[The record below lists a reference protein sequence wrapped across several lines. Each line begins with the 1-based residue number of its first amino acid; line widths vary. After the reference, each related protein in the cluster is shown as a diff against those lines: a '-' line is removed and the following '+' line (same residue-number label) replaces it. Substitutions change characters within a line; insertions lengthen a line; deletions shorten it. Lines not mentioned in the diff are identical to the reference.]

1 MAFKVGNGQGYNFVK
16 MELRSRRIVQ
26 LLVGGLVGTV
36 VVVADKGRLPTAF
49 QPFSILTIFQ
59 NDRRGID

>member
-26 LLVGGLVGTV
+26 LLIGGLVGA
-36 VVVADKGRLPTAF
+36 VVVAADKRRLLTAF

-59 NDRRGID
+59 NDRRGMN

>member
-26 LLVGGLVGTV
+26 LLVGGLVDAV
-36 VVVADKGRLPTAF
+36 IVAADKRRLPTAF
-49 QPFSILTIFQ
+49 QPNFNSHPSFRMTEEV
-59 NDRRGID
+59 

>member
-26 LLVGGLVGTV
+26 LLIGGLVGA
-36 VVVADKGRLPTAF
+36 VVVAADKRRLPTVF
-49 QPFSILTIFQ
+49 QPFSILIHLSE
-59 NDRRGID
+59 

>member
-26 LLVGGLVGTV
+26 LLIGGLVGAV
-36 VVVADKGRLPTAF
+36 IVAADKRRLPTAF
-49 QPFSILTIFQ
+49 QLVLNSYPIVYSFVHA
-59 NDRRGID
+59 